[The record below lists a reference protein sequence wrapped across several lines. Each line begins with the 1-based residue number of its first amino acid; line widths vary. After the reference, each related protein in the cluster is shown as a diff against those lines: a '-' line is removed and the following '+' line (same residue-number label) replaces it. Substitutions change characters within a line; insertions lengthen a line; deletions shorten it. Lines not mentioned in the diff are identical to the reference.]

1 MWVPEARLVDL
12 LRSLDARLASVEE
25 AAAVS
30 RSATVRFY
38 NTLRFEAVV
47 YARLHSGSRCITA
60 PAIVKQQRPQGAEM
74 VLVEPGREAMMT
86 FHLWQARMLVWSIR
100 PATAVDVICE
110 DVADLA
116 SGRELRIELTA
127 GNCAAR

>member
-1 MWVPEARLVDL
+1 
-12 LRSLDARLASVEE
+12 
-25 AAAVS
+25 
-30 RSATVRFY
+30 
-38 NTLRFEAVV
+38 
-47 YARLHSGSRCITA
+47 
-60 PAIVKQQRPQGAEM
+60 
-74 VLVEPGREAMMT
+74 
-86 FHLWQARMLVWSIR
+86 MLVWSIR